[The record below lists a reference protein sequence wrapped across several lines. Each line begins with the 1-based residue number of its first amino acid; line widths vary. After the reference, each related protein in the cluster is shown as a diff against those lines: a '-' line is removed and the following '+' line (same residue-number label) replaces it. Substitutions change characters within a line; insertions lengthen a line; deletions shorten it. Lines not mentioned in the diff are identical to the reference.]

1 MAHTKNYRSTTWSK
15 HMLRLLK
22 WVGTLLLV
30 IVLGVT
36 AVVLLGPV
44 TQVDLEP
51 RFNSET
57 IGADLDVWLVEQE
70 QGFPGIVPG
79 TEKQVI
85 WAGAEGE
92 KTPMAIV
99 YLHGFSGSSVDIK
112 PVPELVAEA
121 LGANLFL
128 ARLTGHGLDGPALG
142 AATSEDWIEDTA
154 EALEIGRRL
163 GDQVLIIATSTG
175 GTLATIAMA
184 NPTVSEDV
192 VGLVL
197 ISPNFRMKSTKA
209 RILDLGYAHVWAP
222 WLMGAEYSRTPTSQ
236 DHATY
241 WTTSYPTS
249 VLFHVAALIR
259 AALELDPLEMEVPLM
274 VLYSPNDQTV
284 DQARTVSFLADWG
297 GPVSWEP
304 RDITDQDDPNSHM
317 ITGDIRS
324 PTQSAATVATI
335 LDWAKGFGR

>member
-22 WVGTLLLV
+22 WVGALLLV
-30 IVLGVT
+30 LVLGVT

-128 ARLTGHGLDGPALG
+128 ARLTGHGLDGAALG
-142 AATSEDWIEDTA
+142 AATSEDWIDDTA
-154 EALEIGRRL
+154 EALAIGRRL
-163 GDQVLIIATSTG
+163 GDKVLVIGTSTG
-175 GTLATIAMA
+175 GTLAIVAMSDPQLA
-184 NPTVSEDV
+184 EDV
-192 VGLVL
+192 AGLVL

-209 RILDLGYAHVWAP
+209 RILDLGFASIWAP
-222 WLMGAEYSRTPTSQ
+222 WLMGAEYSTTPTSQ

-241 WTTSYPTS
+241 WTTTYPS
-249 VLFHVAALIR
+249 SALLQVAALVR
-259 AALELDPLEMEVPLM
+259 AALTINPSTIEVPLL
-274 VLYSPNDQTV
+274 VLYSPDDQV
-284 DQARTVSFLADWG
+284 VEQARTVSFLEDWG
-297 GPVSWEP
+297 GPVRWEP
-304 RDITDQDDPNSHM
+304 RDMTDQDDPNSHM